1 MEVIGIARLRSRN
14 QMTLPAAVAAAL
26 GAGPGDRLHF
36 LADSRQPGVVLV
48 SRLPAE
54 AGPSSAR
61 EARKH
66 PYLPLAGPPD
76 DHMAER
82 LTWPDR
88 WMSADGVVRPLG
100 DMTTDH
106 LWAVLA
112 YLRWYAPELLTKP
125 DAPVVLDP
133 SALRQGLVDQPIWG
147 AIAIE
152 LRRRGE
158 ISRSGSAGHL
168 ALRRLQQEGPVPW
181 EMSEARGTSGS

>member
-1 MEVIGIARLRSRN
+1 MEVIATARLRSRN

-36 LADSRQPGVVLV
+36 LADSQQPGVVLV
-48 SRLPAE
+48 SRLPE
-54 AGPSSAR
+54 ADAGRSSPR

-82 LTWPDR
+82 VTWPDR

-100 DMTTDH
+100 EMTTDH
-106 LWAVLA
+106 LWAVLG
-112 YLRWYAPELLTKP
+112 YLRWYGPELLTKP
-125 DAPVVLDP
+125 SAPVALDP
-133 SALRQGLVDQPIWG
+133 SALRQGLVDLPIWG

-158 ISRSGSAGHL
+158 ISRSGSAGRN
-168 ALRRLQQEGPVPW
+168 ALRRLQVAGLHDERHYEIG
-181 EMSEARGTSGS
+181 ES